1 MGKILN
7 LHSEKGEKLMHEG
20 TLAAN
25 ENTSPTLKNADYLW
39 KISL

>member
-7 LHSEKGEKLMHEG
+7 LHSEKGKKLMYEG
-20 TLAAN
+20 TLTAN
-25 ENTSPTLKNADYLW
+25 ENTSPTLKNSDHLW